1 MPIGSHQSTFG
12 SGDFMAHSQSSPA
25 AIHCLLSSLE
35 SSLSLKE
42 THTTNGQ
49 ISGAF
54 STLLK
59 HQQRSE
65 YVATSGTDIT
75 HRFRSLLFLLRKNR
89 LFDRANALELL
100 FQRLIRSN
108 TTESDAQSVLL
119 LLLSLTGDVTASH
132 EKSNG
137 TSEFVE
143 SLARSIDSADVVL
156 PRDSFKFHGE
166 TSLIPGGLNQRADLR
181 STFYPESIFEAVPN
195 TGHSSTGWSQGGDV
209 SILSE
214 IMQKEPGPCI
224 SCSNLWA
231 SPSSRVPSKSMS
243 FMDPFAR
250 TTGKSVWGD
259 PFKTSEI
266 DETLRESATSLR
278 ADSSKSEVISG
289 ISNPPTVINPSNSS
303 FCSDW
308 QSVQSQWKS
317 GKEKVQSVKW
327 INAADKSKSQKPRPL
342 SWDSGSLLDG
352 QRFISN
358 ASTAEFNSQFTRWD
372 GRIEAVVCESEV
384 VDCALKVLQ
393 GLPSHLFHYSEQT
406 QMFKA
411 ENCRLKSSSFNSVSA
426 FMDQMAR
433 IGSEFKRLDTF
444 ALYFLENT

>member
-1 MPIGSHQSTFG
+1 MT
-12 SGDFMAHSQSSPA
+12 HSQTSPA
-25 AIHCLLSSLE
+25 PIHHLLSSLE
-35 SSLSLKE
+35 SSLSLKG
-42 THTTNGQ
+42 THTNNRQ
-49 ISGAF
+49 ISGTF

-59 HQQRSE
+59 HQQRPE
-65 YVATSGTDIT
+65 YVSTSGTDVT
-75 HRFRSLLFLLRKNR
+75 HRFRILLFLLRKNR
-89 LFDRANALELL
+89 LFDRANALEFLL
-100 FQRLIRSN
+100 QRLARSTN
-108 TTESDAQSVLL
+108 TDAAESVLL
-119 LLLSLTGDVTASH
+119 LLLSLTEDVTASH

-143 SLARSIDSADVVL
+143 SLAQCTDSSDVVL

-278 ADSSKSEVISG
+278 VDSLTTGVISVK
-289 ISNPPTVINPSNSS
+289 SASHHK
-303 FCSDW
+303 
-308 QSVQSQWKS
+308 SVQL
-317 GKEKVQSVKW
+317 
-327 INAADKSKSQKPRPL
+327 I
-342 SWDSGSLLDG
+342 
-352 QRFISN
+352 F
-358 ASTAEFNSQFTRWD
+358 
-372 GRIEAVVCESEV
+372 
-384 VDCALKVLQ
+384 LQ
-393 GLPSHLFHYSEQT
+393 
-406 QMFKA
+406 
-411 ENCRLKSSSFNSVSA
+411 
-426 FMDQMAR
+426 
-433 IGSEFKRLDTF
+433 
-444 ALYFLENT
+444 